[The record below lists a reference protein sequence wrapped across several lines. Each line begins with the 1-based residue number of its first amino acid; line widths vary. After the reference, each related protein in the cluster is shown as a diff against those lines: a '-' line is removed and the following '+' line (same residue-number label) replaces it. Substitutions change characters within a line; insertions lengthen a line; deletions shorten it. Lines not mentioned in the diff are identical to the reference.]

1 MSFCRITGKSRGLPK
16 PNYFPLLAP
25 ISPADAKRFCRI
37 TGRAYGLPS
46 HHYIP
51 VILTTYSSRT
61 KCRITSSKDGRRRK
75 LADDSEYGKRKHMV
89 LSDYRYI
96 FPVFDESDE
105 QQRNLIDLLNSK
117 ECDGTDEKFVYRVGE
132 RNFGLVFPARL
143 EAAVRDG
150 DVRDVMLAKDSD
162 TMLLKMRQGK
172 NVSVDLHS
180 YDLASNSL
188 FDGEGPKLDVI
199 LERELQEKK
208 LKQQRAKRGKGSLL
222 QMANIFESKERVQDE
237 QLLNEVAIQE
247 QKRRKIEVRN
257 AAIKKRKVDFTNEEG
272 VSAMRSE
279 CSLYL
284 ASGDWRDLV
293 KPVIESWDWD
303 TYENQAQNPDI
314 QCITNAVPTPC
325 QIEAQI
331 IETRTINVDPAVLN
345 GTTGFVTVPCIGNLV
360 PVKPQEF
367 EEFVKSVQNIPN
379 NHLLKTRNLFE
390 SLEGNEN
397 LPKHSEILEILQ
409 KICTGVPSEIN
420 SVSGVSVQLN
430 VNRTAFVVG
439 QTIETPTGRVFIP
452 GHTQSTSNGPIF
464 VPGLA
469 LNSTDG
475 TTFIPGTM
483 RPSEGNDA
491 PVTFV
496 AGQIVENTFVQGQTM
511 HTTNGDK
518 FVNGQTVVTS
528 NGLAFVPG
536 QVNEKANVFVPGQ
549 TMTIGE
555 DLSKF
560 VPGQTVTT
568 ADGERFIAGQNTYSE
583 KLGCSFVP
591 GQTVGDKFVAGI
603 SIILPEGSKFVPGQY
618 ADDIFVPGITAD
630 SMEGVLQF
638 TPGLNVETKQG
649 PKFIEGQ
656 MVSSQHGHIFMPG
669 KTYTSDEG
677 AVDFQIAKTVHDMN
691 ISEATSNDFVIDPAS
706 GDISKPSLSVYG
718 HMVQTEKGIEFYP
731 DSINVKNLPSGKI
744 VPGKLIKQDVDSK
757 FVPGIMENG
766 GFIPGQVVWTD
777 KGEQFLPGQ
786 VIETNDGLKFVPG
799 QVIETNGGSKFVPGQ
814 SVETPEGVRFVPG
827 QIVHTKAGPTFIPG
841 QVIHTEDEG
850 ERFVPGQVVDTD
862 DGPRFVPGR
871 VVENGDKVTFI
882 PGQIVQTDDGPR
894 FVAPDLSNIEGEQH
908 FSVQSFLINPEEL
921 SLLKSTHTWNTNNND
936 NSKGELSV
944 DSKML
949 RQLSEAGMK
958 IGRQIEASAVDIV
971 LQSTRDIQTV
981 AKLAEKMQLSDTA
994 TEKLHTLFKELKSV
1008 INNRFENGDI
1018 SHDLFENG
1026 PAKYIARIDDQ
1037 RNTIKQSRSNNNNND
1052 NPDETM
1058 QLVDVLVSTLLAVI
1072 TSDEL
1077 YGAKNSE
1084 RKLYNSSS
1092 LFELLSDILVNKIA
1106 QGDDSTLATFNLSAV
1121 DLIAVLRSVETE
1133 LDKVIHECS
1142 YVSKIDMVKATIAN
1156 SANFQACNSSIE
1168 NIYKVLDE
1176 EPEMAEVVR
1185 NLANNDP
1192 GIMHEIIANLQ
1203 NNFTSETTEITVT
1216 DLLHQCIVAAVKQS
1230 ADAQLDRIINERQSD
1245 ELIIVVKKAVALS
1258 KALGH
1263 PELSSILASALINT
1277 ENVNAILLNSAA
1289 KEILHRILI
1298 MDKLSECQP
1307 DLKISMENLLADPYA
1322 ARKDSTLRELL
1333 RQSGV
1338 VTIPLPEQTQPLV
1351 NSNDV
1356 PISILCSENQ
1366 LAMEDFLLRRR
1377 AKTRGAFLIVKDG
1390 YQAVVPRELSRDV
1403 LTGKCAYTVLD
1414 ENGIHHFE
1422 PLHVFS
1428 ALKLTAPSVAHRF
1441 SIYSCDVANSSDD
1454 YVGSNGAGSSTS
1466 VTTSSLSSCCDIQLK
1481 TKCGDNGIVQNDGNT
1496 KISTTTTSENTLI
1509 LRKRRQIQNYVQN
1522 IKQVSCCEF
1531 IMKSP
1536 VIWNKTDSL
1545 TYLCPMLINLC
1556 TYINVFEIFL
1566 TILHSN

>member
-51 VILTTYSSRT
+51 VILTTSSNRN
-61 KCRITSSKDGRRRK
+61 KCRITSSKDGRSRK
-75 LADDSEYGKRKHMV
+75 HIEDAEYGKRKHMV

-117 ECDGTDEKFVYRVGE
+117 ECDGVEDKFVYRVGE
-132 RNFGLVFPARL
+132 RNYSLVFPARL

-162 TMLLKMRQGK
+162 TILLKMRQGK
-172 NVSVDLHS
+172 NVSVDMHN

-188 FDGEGPKLDVI
+188 FDGEGPKQNVL

-208 LKQQRAKRGKGSLL
+208 LKQQRAKRGKGSLS

-237 QLLNEVAIQE
+237 QLLNEVAMQE
-247 QKRRKIEVRN
+247 HKRQKIEVRK

-314 QCITNAVPTPC
+314 QCLTNAMPTPYH
-325 QIEAQI
+325 IEAQK
-331 IETRTINVDPAVLN
+331 IETRATYIDPDVLN
-345 GTTGFVTVPCIGNLV
+345 GTSGFDAVPCIGNLV
-360 PVKPQEF
+360 PVKPIETD
-367 EEFVKSVQNIPN
+367 EIVKSVKSIPN
-379 NHLLKTRNLFE
+379 SNLLKTSNLFA

-409 KICTGVPSEIN
+409 KISSGVPGEIN
-420 SVSGVSVQLN
+420 SISGLSVQLN
-430 VNRTAFVVG
+430 ANRTAFIVG
-439 QTIETPTGRVFIP
+439 QTIETPKGSVFIP
-452 GHTQSTSNGPIF
+452 GHTQTSNGPIF
-464 VPGLA
+464 VPGIA
-469 LNSTDG
+469 IHSTDG
-475 TTFIPGTM
+475 TTFIPGTVC
-483 RPSEGNDA
+483 SSDGNDA
-491 PVTFV
+491 KPTFV

-511 HTTNGDK
+511 HTTHGDK
-518 FVNGQTVVTS
+518 FVKGQTVVIA

-536 QVNEKANVFVPGQ
+536 QVNEKTNTFVPGQ
-549 TMTIGE
+549 TMVIGE
-555 DLSKF
+555 DLVKF

-583 KLGCSFVP
+583 KHGCSFVP

-603 SIILPEGSKFVPGQY
+603 SIIMAEGSKFVPGQY
-618 ADDIFVPGITAD
+618 ADDMFIPGITSD
-630 SMEGVLQF
+630 SVEGEIKF

-656 MVSSQHGHIFMPG
+656 MVSSQHGNIFMPG
-669 KTYTSDEG
+669 KTSTSDEG

-691 ISEATSNDFVIDPAS
+691 ISEATTNDFVIDPAS

-731 DSINVKNLPSGKI
+731 DIIDVKNLPSGKI

-799 QVIETNGGSKFVPGQ
+799 QVIETKGGSKFVPGQ

-841 QVIHTEDEG
+841 QVIYTEDEG

-871 VVENGDKVTFI
+871 VIENGDKVTFI

-921 SLLKSTHTWNTNNND
+921 SLLKPSHTWNTNNND

-981 AKLAEKMQLSDTA
+981 EKLAEKMQLSNTA
-994 TEKLHTLFKELKSV
+994 TETLHTLFKELKSV
-1008 INNRFENGDI
+1008 INKRFENGDI
-1018 SHDLFENG
+1018 SHDLCENG
-1026 PAKYIARIDDQ
+1026 TAKYNARINDQ
-1037 RNTIKQSRSNNNNND
+1037 RNTFMKSRITNNNNGNQ
-1052 NPDETM
+1052 DETM
-1058 QLVDVLVSTLLAVI
+1058 QLVDALVSTLLTVI
-1072 TSDEL
+1072 TSDEIF
-1077 YGAKNSE
+1077 GAKNSE
-1084 RKLYNSSS
+1084 LKLYNSSS
-1092 LFELLSDILVNKIA
+1092 LFELISDILVNKIA
-1106 QGDDSTLATFNLSAV
+1106 QGDDSMLATFNQSAV
-1121 DLIAVLRSVETE
+1121 DLTTVLRAVEAE

-1156 SANFQACNSSIE
+1156 ATNYQASSSSIE
-1168 NIYKVLDE
+1168 NIYKILDA

-1192 GIMHEIIANLQ
+1192 RIMRKIITNLRV
-1203 NNFTSETTEITVT
+1203 NFTSTTTEITVT
-1216 DLLHQCIVAAVKQS
+1216 DLLHQSIVAAVKQS
-1230 ADAQLDRIINERQSD
+1230 ADGKLSEIINERHGD
-1245 ELIIVVKKAVALS
+1245 ELIILVKKAVALS

-1263 PELSSILASALINT
+1263 PELSSILTSALIST
-1277 ENVNAILLNSAA
+1277 ENADAILLNSAA

-1307 DLKISMENLLADPYA
+1307 DLKTAMENLLADPYA

-1338 VTIPLPEQTQPLV
+1338 VTIPLPEQTEQLV

-1441 SIYSCDVANSSDD
+1441 SIYSCDMANSSDD
-1454 YVGSNGAGSSTS
+1454 YMDSNGAGSNSS
-1466 VTTSSLSSCCDIQLK
+1466 VTTSTLSSCCDIQLK
-1481 TKCGDNGIVQNDGNT
+1481 TKCGDDGIVQNDRNT
-1496 KISTTTTSENTLI
+1496 KISTTTTSDNTLI
-1509 LRKRRQIQNYVQN
+1509 LRRRRQIQNYLQN
-1522 IKQVSCCEF
+1522 IKQVSY
-1531 IMKSP
+1531 S
-1536 VIWNKTDSL
+1536 V
-1545 TYLCPMLINLC
+1545 
-1556 TYINVFEIFL
+1556 
-1566 TILHSN
+1566 